1 MMKTLTRILAVALI
15 VYWIPPIAL
24 MAQTADPQPQAVKYR
39 LELVY
44 IFESNVT
51 EFIFVIGN
59 SGFKSVS
66 SLKRFIASLPPDS
79 MLEWAPGCE
88 RLGNEPLL
96 SSEADMKS
104 FRRFCELCRI
114 QFILVP
120 SG

>member
-1 MMKTLTRILAVALI
+1 MKTLNRLLAVVLILFGMHTPALPGQEPHKQ
-15 VYWIPPIAL
+15 PP
-24 MAQTADPQPQAVKYR
+24 KYR

-51 EFIFVIGN
+51 EFIFVVGN

-66 SLKRFIASLPPDS
+66 SLKSFIGGLPPGS
-79 MLEWAPGCE
+79 TLEWAPGCK

-96 SSEADMKS
+96 SSEDDMTD
-104 FRRFCELCRI
+104 FRRFCEEKGI
-114 QFILVP
+114 KFILVP